1 MNMATTA
8 EQIKELRAEW
18 MRIGYIV
25 RGLMESPVSRNRK
38 AARAIR
44 IETIRKYHQQQDAIA
59 AQIAELEKVG
69 A

>member
-1 MNMATTA
+1 METVAD
-8 EQIKELRAEW
+8 QIKELRAEW

-25 RGLMESPVSRNRK
+25 RGLMEAPVPHNRK

-44 IETIRKYHQQQDAIA
+44 MDMIRKYHQQQDAID
-59 AQIAELEKVG
+59 AQIAELQKVG